1 MKIGYLRKKI
11 ACKILHLSGEKSCEY
26 INSYFRKC
34 SDITTSE
41 SYLIYIGN
49 NVTISNDVQILT
61 HDNSVIKVIPDCT
74 DIFGMVRIGNN
85 TFVGARAL
93 ILPGVNIGDNC
104 IVGAGSV
111 VTKSVPNG
119 SIIAGN
125 PARVVKKIEEYKS
138 NIRDNVFDI
147 TGLSQVEKKEMLIK
161 QKSKWINK

>member
-26 INSYFRKC
+26 INGYFRKC
-34 SDITTSE
+34 GAIVGKNCRIYSDITTSE

-85 TFVGARAL
+85 TFIGARAL
-93 ILPGVNIGDNC
+93 ILPGVKIGDNC

-119 SIIAGN
+119 SIVAGN
-125 PARVVKKIEEYKS
+125 PARC
-138 NIRDNVFDI
+138 
-147 TGLSQVEKKEMLIK
+147 EK
-161 QKSKWINK
+161 N

>member
-34 SDITTSE
+34 GAIVGKNCRIYSDITTSE

-85 TFVGARAL
+85 TFIGARAL
-93 ILPGVNIGDNC
+93 ILP
-104 IVGAGSV
+104 
-111 VTKSVPNG
+111 
-119 SIIAGN
+119 
-125 PARVVKKIEEYKS
+125 
-138 NIRDNVFDI
+138 
-147 TGLSQVEKKEMLIK
+147 
-161 QKSKWINK
+161 